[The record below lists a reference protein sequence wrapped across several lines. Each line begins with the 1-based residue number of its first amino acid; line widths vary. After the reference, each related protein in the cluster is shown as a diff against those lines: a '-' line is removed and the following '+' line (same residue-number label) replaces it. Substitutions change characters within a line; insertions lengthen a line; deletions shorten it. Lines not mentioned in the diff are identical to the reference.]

1 MLQAEAVTVVVE
13 VGVALSREVR
23 GNSPPAPFPAIA
35 ARASCICCARTQV
48 HLWLMRK
55 PPPIRASP
63 LGLVRVA
70 PSFPAAARVAVV
82 LRSFTHLPACSLI
95 LHSQRATAPI
105 AAASPHWTCLPIFTR
120 SAFHRCLCSS
130 QLTSRAPPNPD
141 SSRAFAR
148 RSLLRLPPSRLLH
161 IILPSGSVA
170 HSRSLSSH
178 SLRLPLDSSAPSTRP
193 SLHRPRACAC
203 RSLCALPRTGRD
215 SEATHPVRPGITALS
230 YATFPP
236 ITQIRCRAAT
246 TTTTDQRLIH
256 HHQRHGHAFCAPPSA
271 ISPRRPLSV
280 GRLACRVTERF
291 HPPKAPSIHS
301 SLSFL

>member
-1 MLQAEAVTVVVE
+1 MVVVVLQAVAVTIVVE

-70 PSFPAAARVAVV
+70 PSFPAAARVAVA
-82 LRSFTHLPACSLI
+82 LRSFTHLPARPPI
-95 LHSQRATAPI
+95 FHPQRATAPI
-105 AAASPHWTCLPIFTR
+105 APASPHWSFLPTFTW
-120 SAFHRCLCSS
+120 SAFHRCSCSS
-130 QLTSRAPPNPD
+130 QLPSRAPLNPD

-161 IILPSGSVA
+161 NILPSGSVA

-178 SLRLPLDSSAPSTRP
+178 LAAPAAGLLRILDAFVAPPSTRLRL
-193 SLHRPRACAC
+193 SLTLRPAEDWSR
-203 RSLCALPRTGRD
+203 
-215 SEATHPVRPGITALS
+215 
-230 YATFPP
+230 
-236 ITQIRCRAAT
+236 Q
-246 TTTTDQRLIH
+246 
-256 HHQRHGHAFCAPPSA
+256 
-271 ISPRRPLSV
+271 
-280 GRLACRVTERF
+280 
-291 HPPKAPSIHS
+291 
-301 SLSFL
+301 

>member
-1 MLQAEAVTVVVE
+1 MVVVLQAEAVTIVVE

-63 LGLVRVA
+63 LGQVRVA
-70 PSFPAAARVAVV
+70 PSFPAAARVAVA
-82 LRSFTHLPACSLI
+82 LRSFTHLPACSPI

-105 AAASPHWTCLPIFTR
+105 APASPHWTCLPIFTR
-120 SAFHRCLCSS
+120 SPFHRCSCSS
-130 QLTSRAPPNPD
+130 QLPSRAPPNPD

-170 HSRSLSSH
+170 HLSFT
-178 SLRLPLDSSAPSTRP
+178 LLPLAAPAAGLLRALHAFIAPPSTRLRL
-193 SLHRPRACAC
+193 SLTLRPAEDWSR
-203 RSLCALPRTGRD
+203 
-215 SEATHPVRPGITALS
+215 
-230 YATFPP
+230 
-236 ITQIRCRAAT
+236 Q
-246 TTTTDQRLIH
+246 
-256 HHQRHGHAFCAPPSA
+256 
-271 ISPRRPLSV
+271 
-280 GRLACRVTERF
+280 
-291 HPPKAPSIHS
+291 
-301 SLSFL
+301 